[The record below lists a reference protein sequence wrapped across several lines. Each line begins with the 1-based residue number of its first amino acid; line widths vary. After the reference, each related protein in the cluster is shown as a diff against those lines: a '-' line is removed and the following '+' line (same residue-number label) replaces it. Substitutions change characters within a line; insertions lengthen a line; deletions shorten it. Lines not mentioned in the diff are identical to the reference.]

1 MKFKSVLSLTLL
13 MTTMFTATSVSASP
27 ATGSLP
33 YSVSQASPSI
43 VNNTLLSEEDK
54 LRLSSFGFTQDEIDN
69 FTPEQYAT
77 FNEKVGKETTSI
89 LIDKET
95 SYYKIT
101 NHEVTEVPE
110 AEAIK
115 SIQRSLLEEQSKG
128 INALNDSNTSTTSWM
143 VMTLS
148 TTKLSTGTYNLKN
161 SFRWLIYPVYR
172 LTDVAG
178 ISFNPNLTY
187 INNSDYGNYAAAKTG
202 LNPAVDN
209 YPLKAQHKKVTGIGF
224 NVDLRTYI
232 SSGGTV
238 NNHSGYVA
246 FQVEKN
252 NTNAISTNAFGHYAH
267 LYNTISFGVDL
278 KSGALAISGATGV
291 DNMND
296 TSLSWR
302 F

>member
-1 MKFKSVLSLTLL
+1 
-13 MTTMFTATSVSASP
+13 MFTATSASASP
-27 ATGSLP
+27 TSGSLP
-33 YSVSQASPSI
+33 YSISQASTSI
-43 VNNTLLSEEDK
+43 VNNTFLNEEDK
-54 LRLSSFGFTQDEIDN
+54 IRLSSFGFTHDEIDN

-89 LIDKET
+89 LIDTET

-101 NHEVTEVPE
+101 DHQVTEVPE

-115 SIQRSLLEEQSKG
+115 SIQRSLLEDQSKG
-128 INALNDSNTSTTSWM
+128 VNAFNDSNTSTTSWM

-172 LTDVAG
+172 LTDVVG
-178 ISFNPNLTY
+178 ISYNPNLTF
-187 INNSDYGNYAAAKTG
+187 INNSDYGNYAAARTG
-202 LNPAVDN
+202 VNPAVDN
-209 YPLKAQHKKVTGIGF
+209 YSLKAQHKKVAGLGF

-232 SSGGTV
+232 SSGGSVT
-238 NNHSGYVA
+238 NHSGYVA

-252 NTNAISTNAFGHYAH
+252 NTSSISTNAYGHYAH

-278 KSGALAISGATGV
+278 KSGALAITGATGV
-291 DNMND
+291 DNMDDN
-296 TSLSWR
+296 SLSWR